1 MLGNIGALRSNS
13 IQLILWKTWVENGWK
28 IIELFDI
35 WGNLESRVKCSTG
48 VWSGILGLL
57 ESHIHIYIYTVYGY
71 NKFHRPHPVFSSILY
86 VHVSEMLCTCQRCC
100 ARVRDVVQVSQKLC
114 TCHRSCARFTNPL
127 ITFMFDCIHTER
139 IYIYMS
145 TTHKTS
151 RRRSLMKAF
160 LATSTSWKGTGN
172 IILLKLNI
180 SGLLGVASHGLTL
193 IHIHPNLN
201 VDCYIQK
208 LVFHSFQECAGILG
222 IFSVL
227 DISTCR
233 CASPLISKFTD
244 SDAKRA
250 LDSTMFFFFLTHMG
264 WGFVCGYC
272 CDCCGYYCRRLL
284 AGWMLQIPM
293 NLPASTKAR
302 EHPGWEERQVDLL
315 WEVWCPRYDGKPKTT
330 PFLGVWFFHVF
341 HILQFSQV
349 CQMGVWMKNTRYHI
363 TQIIGSTMCLTP

>member
-1 MLGNIGALRSNS
+1 
-13 IQLILWKTWVENGWK
+13 
-28 IIELFDI
+28 
-35 WGNLESRVKCSTG
+35 
-48 VWSGILGLL
+48 
-57 ESHIHIYIYTVYGY
+57 
-71 NKFHRPHPVFSSILY
+71 
-86 VHVSEMLCTCQRCC
+86 
-100 ARVRDVVQVSQKLC
+100 
-114 TCHRSCARFTNPL
+114 
-127 ITFMFDCIHTER
+127 
-139 IYIYMS
+139 MS

-208 LVFHSFQECAGILG
+208 LVFHSFQKCAGILG

-250 LDSTMFFFFLTHMG
+250 LDSTMFFFFNTHG
-264 WGFVCGYC
+264 LRFCLW
-272 CDCCGYYCRRLL
+272 L
-284 AGWMLQIPM
+284 
-293 NLPASTKAR
+293 
-302 EHPGWEERQVDLL
+302 LL
-315 WEVWCPRYDGKPKTT
+315 WLLWLLLSPIACRLNATDSYESSGKYKGQRTSGMGREASGSFMGGMMFTVW
-330 PFLGVWFFHVF
+330 W
-341 HILQFSQV
+341 
-349 CQMGVWMKNTRYHI
+349 
-363 TQIIGSTMCLTP
+363 